1 MPKAYSYIRFSTPE
15 QIKGDSLRRQL
26 ELSEKYCAGHG
37 LVLDTVLKF
46 HDLGKSGYSGE
57 HRKAALGQ
65 FLKLIE
71 TGTIGKGSVLLIE
84 SFDRLSREEV
94 TEAVGQFLSI
104 IGKGIKI
111 VTLVDNKEYTKLDVN
126 KNPADLMFSV
136 MIMARAHEESATKA
150 FRLAKAWQAKR
161 ERLNEKKLTSRCPAW
176 LTLNDDK
183 TEFTVIAERQKVI
196 QDIFDLKLSGKGKGT
211 IAVQLN
217 QTPGIW
223 KPGSADGSKRG
234 DGWRESYIQK
244 ILQSHAVIGE
254 YQPCKLVNGKR
265 QPIGDPI
272 PDYFPSI
279 IDKDVFYRVQDQFRQ
294 NKNKGGQTGQVKNLF
309 SYIVKCGYCGG
320 SMAYVDKGQTAKSG
334 QPYLICDRARR
345 GMDCCRTS
353 MKYSEVENLVITYCR
368 GLHPEDILNNSE
380 EDAST
385 RTLLQ
390 NEHDG
395 ITGELKIIDA
405 QIQNLTGSIERTS
418 NSQVRETLEKKMAEN
433 FDKKASLK
441 DKQKRIKHQLDSLS
455 YENTQQTLDA
465 LGELLAALQ
474 DSKTP
479 AQIAIRLKLRNELRQ
494 LISIIKVY
502 PESVKREWLTHKNLK
517 GILDSVAAT
526 NLRFQTS
533 EGFAQLKEDM
543 LELIE
548 NPKAF
553 RSFDVVFKSGGF
565 RTVYPEY
572 IAPLVSDW
580 IPRKDGLLINAAYL
594 R

>member
-1 MPKAYSYIRFSTPE
+1 MPTAYSYIRFSTPE

-46 HDLGKSGYSGE
+46 HDFGKSGYSGE

-111 VTLVDNKEYTKLDVN
+111 VTLLDNKEYTKLDVN
-126 KNPADLMFSV
+126 KNPAELMFSV
-136 MIMARAHEESATKA
+136 MVMARAHEESATKA

-176 LTLNDDK
+176 LTLNNDK
-183 TEFTVIAERQKVI
+183 TEFTAITERQKVI
-196 QDIFDLKLSGKGKGT
+196 KDIFDLKLNGKGKGT

-217 QTPGIW
+217 QTPRIW

-244 ILQSHAVIGE
+244 ILQSRAVIGE

-272 PDYFPSI
+272 PDYFPAI
-279 IDKDVFYRVQDQFRQ
+279 IDKGVFYRVQDQFQQ
-294 NKNKGGQTGQVKNLF
+294 NKNKGGQTGQVKNLL
-309 SYIVKCGYCGG
+309 SHIVKCGYCGG
-320 SMAYVDKGQTAKSG
+320 SMAYVDKGQTPKSG

-345 GMDCCRTS
+345 GMDCCHTS

-368 GLHPEDILNNSE
+368 GLRPEDILNNKAE
-380 EDAST
+380 AAST

-395 ITGELKIIDA
+395 ITGELETIDV
-405 QIQNLTGSIERTS
+405 QIQNLASSIERTS

-433 FDKKASLK
+433 FDRKASLK
-441 DKQKRIKHQLDSLS
+441 EKQKRIKHQLDSLS
-455 YENTQQTLDA
+455 NENTQQTLDA
-465 LGELLAALQ
+465 LTELVASLQ

-494 LISIIKVY
+494 LISLIKVY
-502 PESVKREWLTHKNLK
+502 PESVKRGWLTYKNLK
-517 GILDSVAAT
+517 HILNAVAAT
-526 NLRFQTS
+526 NLRFRTP
-533 EGFAQLKEDM
+533 EGYAKLEEDM
-543 LELIE
+543 REMIE

-553 RSFDVVFKSGGF
+553 RSFEVVFKAGGS

-572 IAPLVSDW
+572 IVPLVSDW
-580 IPRKDGLLINAAYL
+580 IKTKNGRIISADCM